1 MALNLDIQLKR
12 SNKVYR
18 EGDTIAGVVIID
30 TSTDIKHEGV
40 FMTIEGTVDL
50 QISTQNVGAFDAFY
64 NSVKPVQLMMCSL
77 EIARAGRFP
86 SGTTEIPF
94 EAPVTPLL
102 NKVLYESY
110 HGVFINVQYL
120 LKAVIKRNFLNKD
133 IHKTL
138 EFVVE
143 NTPCLNVLSSKVDK
157 FVINQNTLANVND
170 SSIIPK
176 FHIVGSIDSVICSIM
191 QPFTGEVKIE
201 HSDIPIKSID
211 VQLVR
216 VETCGCTEG
225 FSKDATEIQNIQ
237 IAEGNVSTGI
247 SIPIYMI
254 FPRLFSCSTTK
265 TANFKIEFE
274 VNISVIFVDDHLV
287 TENFPITLYR

>member
-143 NTPCLNVLSSKVDK
+143 NTVAMFKCV
-157 FVINQNTLANVND
+157 VI
-170 SSIIPK
+170 
-176 FHIVGSIDSVICSIM
+176 
-191 QPFTGEVKIE
+191 
-201 HSDIPIKSID
+201 
-211 VQLVR
+211 
-216 VETCGCTEG
+216 
-225 FSKDATEIQNIQ
+225 
-237 IAEGNVSTGI
+237 
-247 SIPIYMI
+247 
-254 FPRLFSCSTTK
+254 
-265 TANFKIEFE
+265 
-274 VNISVIFVDDHLV
+274 
-287 TENFPITLYR
+287 

>member
-1 MALNLDIQLKR
+1 MAVNLDIQLKR

-18 EGDTIAGVVIID
+18 EGDTIAGVVVID
-30 TSTDIKHEGV
+30 TPTDVKHEGV

-77 EIARAGRFP
+77 DIARAGRFP
-86 SGTTEIPF
+86 SGITEIPF

-143 NTPCLNVLSSKVDK
+143 NNPCLNMQSSKVDK

-170 SSIIPK
+170 SSNIPK

-191 QPFTGEVKIE
+191 QPFTGEMKIE

-216 VETCGCTEG
+216 VETCGCAEG

-237 IAEGNVSTGI
+237 VAEGNVSTGI

-265 TANFKIEFE
+265 TTNFKIEFE
-274 VNISVIFVDDHLV
+274 VNVSVIFVDDHLV
-287 TENFPITLYR
+287 TENFPITLFR